1 MGKPKHMK
9 FLHRIICGNTF
20 WQYILNKLLLV
31 NHLTTYT
38 ISDIL
43 WVCIKRRKSL
53 QSSIVPDACTNGILV
68 TLKKNQRFALN
79 AIALIGKNPVRKSKR
94 EWSRA
99 IGTSQWLWITINSVD
114 FWENRG

>member
-1 MGKPKHMK
+1 MEKPKHMK
-9 FLHRIICGNTF
+9 FLNRIICGNTHSNIF
-20 WQYILNKLLLV
+20 LIR
-31 NHLTTYT
+31 HLTTHIYN
-38 ISDIL
+38 DIL
-43 WVCIKRRKSL
+43 VICHIKRKKSS

-79 AIALIGKNPVRKSKR
+79 AIALIGKNPVKKSKR

-99 IGTSQWLWITINSVD
+99 IGTSQWLWIAINSVD